1 MLGEGAFACDRAPL
15 RRGQRRPNCSMI
27 PPPWSQPQ
35 VTSVLRKLLILPP
48 ILIGAAV
55 LAFVVS
61 QKQAPETEAP
71 LERSRHVR
79 VIAAPEVPVVPRVLG
94 YGTVSPEK
102 VWNAVAQ
109 VSGEIVYVH
118 PEFKKGAI
126 LRKDTEIL
134 RISPIDYELAI
145 TQAEANIRSSEAK
158 LKELEVTGENT
169 QAALA
174 IEQRALELR
183 EKELARKEELLKS
196 GTVAQS
202 AVDQERRDTLAQRKK
217 VQDLENSLRLI
228 PTQKTVETEQKA
240 VFEAQL
246 ADTRLDLER
255 THIKMPFDARIA
267 EANAEITQFV
277 PVGHA
282 LAVADG
288 VEVSEVEAQVPIALF
303 SQLAASVADENMPV
317 GITPETIS
325 RVVRALGLHVTVRLG
340 AGDQSVEWEGRFS
353 RVSDTIDPN
362 TRTIGIFVS
371 VEGAYAK
378 AVAGVRPPLTKG
390 MFVEVELST
399 RPLGPRVVVPRSA
412 IRGGRLYVVNAESRL
427 EIREVR
433 TGLVQGDFAEIVS
446 GLRGGEKIVVSDLS
460 PAIDGMLL
468 RTSED
473 EDALA
478 LLIRG
483 AAGEVPLR

>member
-1 MLGEGAFACDRAPL
+1 M
-15 RRGQRRPNCSMI
+15 
-27 PPPWSQPQ
+27 
-35 VTSVLRKLLILPP
+35 LRKLLILPP

-55 LAFVVS
+55 LAYAAS
-61 QKQAPETEAP
+61 QRQAPETAP
-71 LERSRHVR
+71 PQERSRHVR
-79 VIAAPEVPVVPRVLG
+79 VIAAPEVSVVPRVLG

-118 PEFKKGAI
+118 PGFKKGAI
-126 LRKDTEIL
+126 LGKDTEIL
-134 RISPIDYELAI
+134 RISPTDYELAI
-145 TQAEANIRSSEAK
+145 AQAEANIRSAEAK
-158 LKELEVTGENT
+158 LKELEVTQQNT
-169 QAALA
+169 KAALA

-246 ADTRLDLER
+246 ADTRLDLAR
-255 THIKMPFDARIA
+255 TRIKMPFDARIA
-267 EANAEITQFV
+267 EVNAEITQFV
-277 PVGHA
+277 PVGHT

-303 SQLAASVADENMPV
+303 RQLAAAVADENMPV
-317 GITPETIS
+317 GITPETVARIAGVL
-325 RVVRALGLHVTVRLG
+325 RVTVRLSL
-340 AGDQSVEWEGRFS
+340 GDQPVEWQGRFS

-362 TRTIGIFVS
+362 TRTIGVFVA

-399 RPLGPRVVVPRSA
+399 KPVGPRVIVPRSA
-412 IRGGRLYVVNAESRL
+412 IRGGRLYVVNAENRL
-427 EIREVR
+427 EIRQIR
-433 TGLVQGDFAEIVS
+433 TGLVQGDFAEIVA
-446 GLRGGEKIVVSDLS
+446 GLEGGEKIVVSDLS

-473 EDALA
+473 ADALA
-478 LLIRG
+478 ALMRD
-483 AAGEVPLR
+483 AAGEAPLR